1 LFVSGNDI
9 VLRGTFAS
17 VTLACCTL
25 DPGSAAIAGHTAS
38 PPASV
43 FQTSADGRDLVPVRL
58 RIEASIA
65 ILTIDRCILGPVRTR
80 EIEAAQNASPPSG
93 LMLSPQGG
101 GKIETIS
108 INNSVI
114 QAIRTSGPGTIIA
127 DEAQD
132 PIRLLR
138 RLQLGQDS
146 VSIYLR
152 KLNPKIAT
160 LFGAPVSPPSDAPPP
175 SLNQL
180 KPLMDQLDALINAP
194 SLYSS
199 AFADVSLSATTQRLV
214 KTAKLK
220 QPAAKLNRALLEDA
234 YPLELA
240 DAALAFGD
248 GMLNLSR
255 CTVLGRVVAHQLEAS
270 ECILQQLV
278 IVDDRQGGCV
288 RFTAW
293 AEGSMLPRQYES
305 VSVRQAA
312 PLFTTTDFGQPGY
325 AQLLATADLQVLPQ
339 TSKSATPQNTITAGA
354 ADNSEMGAYARDKNP
369 IRAQALMLKLQEYM
383 PAGLTP
389 VIVNVT

>member
-1 LFVSGNDI
+1 
-9 VLRGTFAS
+9 VLRGSFAS

-25 DPGSAAIAGHTAS
+25 DPGSAAIAGHTSS

-43 FQTSADGRDLVPVRL
+43 FQTSADGRDLVPIRL

-80 EIEAAQNASPPSG
+80 EIGAAQNASPPSG

-108 INNSVI
+108 ISNSII
-114 QAIRTSGPGTIIA
+114 QAIRTSAPGTVDA
-127 DEAQD
+127 AEVQD

-138 RLQLGQDS
+138 RLQLGQDR
-146 VSIYLR
+146 VSAYLR
-152 KLNPKIAT
+152 KLDPKIAT
-160 LFGAPVSPPSDAPPP
+160 LFGAPISPPSDAPPP

-180 KPLMDQLDALINAP
+180 KPLMDRFDALINAP

-199 AFADVSLSATTQRLV
+199 AFAGVPLSATTQRLV

-325 AQLLATADLQVLPQ
+325 AQLLATADLQILPQ